1 MTEVFV
7 YVFDL
12 FILTN
17 LTKREILKAFKV
29 DKLRPFEL
37 VRGIVES
44 KGVLGIKNV
53 DLYDALFKGDEFLL
67 EYVVDFASGK
77 VAVKVIGSE
86 DPRKMLREYY
96 KYLRTSR

>member
-1 MTEVFV
+1 
-7 YVFDL
+7 
-12 FILTN
+12 
-17 LTKREILKAFKV
+17 V

-77 VAVKVIGSE
+77 VAVKLIGSD
-86 DPRKMLREYY
+86 DPRKTLRKYYEYI
-96 KYLRTSR
+96 RTPR